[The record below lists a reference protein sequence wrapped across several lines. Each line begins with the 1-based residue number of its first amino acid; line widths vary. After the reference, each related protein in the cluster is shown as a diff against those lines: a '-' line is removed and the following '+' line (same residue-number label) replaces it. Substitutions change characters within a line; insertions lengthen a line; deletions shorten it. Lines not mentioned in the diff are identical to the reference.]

1 MILNLNQSTTC
12 KAFAKQTNKSKMCQQ
27 HDLFCYESISSD
39 IDFPDDDPDD
49 VFFDQLFDID
59 SDDSDLWEVER
70 VDDDIME
77 SDGFSAFDDVR
88 PVWLDQTGFDYRNF
102 YLHALLTR
110 YEQFIINHYF
120 NHLVVCV
127 RFSFPDAD
135 ACTELLEWIV
145 QYLGSYNLYP
155 ELSFTG
161 LDTVTS
167 INVRWLGGC
176 LADVIY
182 NDDGLLTNDVVCY
195 LHQYFC

>member
-1 MILNLNQSTTC
+1 
-12 KAFAKQTNKSKMCQQ
+12 MCQQ

-49 VFFDQLFDID
+49 VFFDHLFDID
-59 SDDSDLWEVER
+59 SDSDIEIWDVER
-70 VDDDIME
+70 VDDDIEVME
-77 SDGFSAFDDVR
+77 SDAFSAFEDAR
-88 PVWLDQTGFDYRNF
+88 PQWLDQTGFDYRNF

-110 YEQFIINHYF
+110 YEQFIVNHYF

-127 RFSFPDAD
+127 RFSFQDAD

-167 INVRWLGGC
+167 INMRWLGGC